1 MKKYLLTALI
11 PFTVATASELDE
23 LKKTT
28 TRTTTDNPAA
38 PRKS

>member
-23 LKKTT
+23 LKNNYKNNN
-28 TRTTTDNPAA
+28 R
-38 PRKS
+38 